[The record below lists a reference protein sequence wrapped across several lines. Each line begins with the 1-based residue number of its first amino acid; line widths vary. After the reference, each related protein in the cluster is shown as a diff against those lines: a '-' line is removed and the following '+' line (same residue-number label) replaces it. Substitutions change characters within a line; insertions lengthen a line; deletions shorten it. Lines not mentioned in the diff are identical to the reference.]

1 VTVYLVGA
9 GPGDPG
15 LLTVRGAQLLA
26 EADAVV
32 YDGRVD
38 SQLLAVAP
46 VRAERIDVTG
56 QTERPPMTQ
65 GDVSRLLVEL
75 GRVHHVVVR
84 LAPGDPYVFS
94 SGGEEAASLRDAGVA
109 FEVVPGVIAAVAV
122 PAYAGVSLTTPQI
135 TSSLTVVSAAEAS
148 DPPVDWDAIVG
159 TGGTLVLLGDATNL
173 PPIVERLSAAGLSGE
188 TPVVSVQR
196 GTWPDQ
202 AAVRIT
208 LAGLAREAPDTPSVI
223 VIGDSAASDLRWF
236 EHRPLFGYKVAVTRS
251 RAQASS
257 LSSQLRE
264 LGAEVVEV
272 PTIAIAEPSDG
283 GAALHAAARRIGD
296 YDWLVV
302 TSPNGARRT
311 MGALVDARALGGV
324 KVAAIGPA
332 TAQALA
338 ESKLVADLVPSEYV
352 AESLLAALGTPP
364 AAGGR
369 ILLSRAAVARDV
381 LPDGLAAAGW
391 DVDVVEA
398 YRTVRPEPT
407 DRQRREL
414 ADAGVVTFT
423 SSSTAANFVAAFGVE
438 SVPPIVACIGP
449 VTAATARDLGLT
461 VDVEASVHTI
471 DGLVDALLEFSAR

>member
-1 VTVYLVGA
+1 MTVYLVGA

-32 YDGRVD
+32 YDGPVD

-46 VRAERIDVTG
+46 ARAERIDVTG
-56 QTERPPMTQ
+56 QSERPPMTHD
-65 GDVSRLLVEL
+65 DVSRLLVEL
-75 GRVHHVVVR
+75 GRVHRVVVR
-84 LAPGDPYVFS
+84 LASGDPFVFS
-94 SGGEEAASLRDAGVA
+94 SGGDEAGALRDAGVA
-109 FEVVPGVIAAVAV
+109 FEVVPGVIAALAA
-122 PAYAGVSLTTPQI
+122 PAYAGLSLTLPRI
-135 TSSLTVVSAAEAS
+135 TASFTVLSATEAS
-148 DPPVDWDAIVG
+148 HSPVDWEAIAR
-159 TGGTLVLLGDATNL
+159 TGGTLVLLGDATSI

-196 GTWPDQ
+196 GTRPDQ
-202 AAVRIT
+202 GTVRST
-208 LAGLAREAPDTPSVI
+208 LAGLARDAPDVPSVI
-223 VIGDSAASDLRWF
+223 VIGDGSASDLRWF
-236 EHRPLFGYKVAVTRS
+236 EKRPLFGCKVVVTRS

-283 GAALHAAARRIGD
+283 GAALHEAARRIGD

-338 ESKLVADLVPSEYV
+338 ESKLVADLVPAEYV

-364 AAGGR
+364 AGGGR
-369 ILLSRAAVARDV
+369 ILVSRAAVARDV

-407 DRQRREL
+407 DRQRSEL
-414 ADAGVVTFT
+414 ADADVVTFT
-423 SSSTAANFVAAFGVE
+423 SSSTVTNFVTAFDTE
-438 SVPPIVACIGP
+438 SVPPTVACIGP

-471 DGLVDALLEFSAR
+471 DGLVDALLELTAP